1 LRWSEANVHVGHGN
15 FEVIVMKKSA
25 WKIAFAVAL
34 FASLVGTSRT
44 SLAIP
49 YGPGQSFDLYYDMS
63 APPYN
68 YPSGYTFTD
77 LSYEVWFPDGQIT
90 TSGESLN
97 FQLIDSSNNVL
108 TTFGYQLPVDSDILA
123 IGGGNH
129 PNFATT
135 DPVGY
140 LMVTLG
146 PNTSFTGV
154 DLGLPSYAALAF
166 GPYVTPLPAALPLFA
181 TGLCVMGLFGWR
193 RKRKSAAALAT
204 A

>member
-1 LRWSEANVHVGHGN
+1 VT
-15 FEVIVMKKSA
+15 VMKKSA

-49 YGPGQSFDLYYDMS
+49 YGPGQSFDCCNYDMS

-68 YPSGYTFTD
+68 YPSGYTFTF
-77 LSYEVWFPDGQIT
+77 LSYEVFFPDGQIT

-108 TTFGYQLPVDSDILA
+108 TTFGYQLPVDSDIDA

-154 DLGLPSYAALAF
+154 DLGLPSYATLAF

-181 TGLCVMGLFGWR
+181 TGLGVMGLFGWR
-193 RKRKSAAALAT
+193 RKRKAAT
-204 A
+204 AAQVAA